1 MKGVFFLIVFGL
13 GLVGLNGC
21 YSLPHHYTYV
31 QEIVY
36 YPVPVD
42 PPPTYYPRPPMPNP
56 PVHHPSPP
64 PTNPPRDR
72 QPEKPK
78 DTGSSYGN
86 RDPLQGGS
94 DRGNVEIKNN
104 PPVRTPE
111 RKDRGQR

>member
-1 MKGVFFLIVFGL
+1 MKGVFFLIIFGL

-21 YSLPHHYTYV
+21 YSVPHHYTYV

-56 PVHHPSPP
+56 PVHNPSPP
-64 PTNPPRDR
+64 STNPPREK

-78 DTGSSYGN
+78 DSYKN
-86 RDPLQGGS
+86 RDPLQGGTH
-94 DRGNVEIKNN
+94 RGSGEIKSD
-104 PPVRTPE
+104 PPVRKPPQ
-111 RKDRGQR
+111 KNDRVR